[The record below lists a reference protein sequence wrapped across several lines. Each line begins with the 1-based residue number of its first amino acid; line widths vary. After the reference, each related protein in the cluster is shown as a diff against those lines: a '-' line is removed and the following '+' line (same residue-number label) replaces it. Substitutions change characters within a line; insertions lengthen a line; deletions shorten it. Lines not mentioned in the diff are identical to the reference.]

1 MAGKEFQ
8 ELECYAD
15 NAKNIFTAGQLL
27 EENLELIAHDEKVRE
42 YRNSGISYSSCKL
55 LRAFHKFLSKT
66 LGNDDVP
73 TRQSVGS
80 INQTLR
86 MNECE
91 ILTWCF
97 AVYLLIVEDTTFFRI
112 IKSQIEN
119 GGKIIL
125 KFQTIQQMV
134 IASAIFAKMVNNQEQ
149 DFYGQAKIDEDS
161 HRLIGAY
168 GLNDTLILKMYKQI
182 QSTLDDPVRI
192 QTQVSRLIQ
201 AQAFEKQHHKAIFDY
216 NATVESLTD
225 HDITNKINKFKFD
238 VHGNPIE
245 LAQKKKLIVG
255 EKKK

>member
-1 MAGKEFQ
+1 MGKRKAKGGESETTRKEFR

-15 NAKNIFTAGQLL
+15 NAKNIFTNGHFD
-27 EENLELIAHDEKVRE
+27 EENLDLITHDEKVRE
-42 YRNSGISYSSCKL
+42 YKSSGISYSSCKL
-55 LRAFHKFLSKT
+55 LRAFHKFMTKT
-66 LGNDDVP
+66 LGNEDVP
-73 TRQSVGS
+73 SKKLIGS

-112 IKSQIEN
+112 IKSRIEN

-192 QTQVSRLIQ
+192 QT
-201 AQAFEKQHHKAIFDY
+201 
-216 NATVESLTD
+216 
-225 HDITNKINKFKFD
+225 
-238 VHGNPIE
+238 
-245 LAQKKKLIVG
+245 
-255 EKKK
+255 